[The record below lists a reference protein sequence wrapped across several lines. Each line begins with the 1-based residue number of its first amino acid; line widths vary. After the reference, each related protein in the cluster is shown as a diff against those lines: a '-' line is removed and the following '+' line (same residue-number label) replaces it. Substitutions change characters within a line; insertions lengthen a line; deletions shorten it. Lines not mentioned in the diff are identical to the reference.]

1 MKSPNSADTFI
12 IVCNLIEPKFLHRP
26 ILAKIGIITY
36 KSVLKENINKPVDK
50 IQEPFN
56 AHPEER

>member
-1 MKSPNSADTFI
+1 MKSPNSTGTFI
-12 IVCNLIEPKFLHRP
+12 MVYNLSEPKLLHRP

>member
-1 MKSPNSADTFI
+1 M
-12 IVCNLIEPKFLHRP
+12 VYNLSEPKLLHRP

-50 IQEPFN
+50 LHNLFN
-56 AHPEER
+56 AYPEER